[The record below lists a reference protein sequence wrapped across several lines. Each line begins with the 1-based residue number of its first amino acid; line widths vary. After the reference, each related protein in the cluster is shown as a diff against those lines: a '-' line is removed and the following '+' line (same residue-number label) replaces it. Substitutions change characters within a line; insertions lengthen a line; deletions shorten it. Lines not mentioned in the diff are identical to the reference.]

1 MLIRVI
7 TTGSVC
13 LQPFYGVAG
22 EGLVGCPH
30 TAQQHLT
37 QQDRGPIHHLE
48 KKEEKNGSIAS
59 KEDDVTAQVAVFI

>member
-13 LQPFYGVAG
+13 LEPSYGAAG
-22 EGLVGCPH
+22 EDVVGCPH

-37 QQDRGPIHHLE
+37 QQDRLQQKR
-48 KKEEKNGSIAS
+48 KKKKKKRGSIAS